1 MGVSTATVD
10 RLVSEG
16 YAVSDVGTAHEAVP
30 RIGGDRVGRRKA
42 PHRMS
47 LTKLP
52 SGRWRAQVY
61 DPARRRNVSVSRV
74 LGVSGTFAT
83 RAEAKRARELARARL
98 GEDLAKPVTLAAF
111 WQRWTSDP
119 LFARP
124 KESTNIHNRER
135 TKAFVAR
142 YGTRPI
148 DAIDDSLV
156 AEWLAG
162 GSRNGTVPA
171 LRAMFND
178 AASAKA
184 GRVVRSNPF
193 ARLGISRGPG
203 RRHEQPPSEEQV
215 WKIVRYA
222 RELATPSFAAWLQ
235 VAAFT
240 GLRPGELDAL
250 RRANVDLA
258 RSRIRVVEQFSAATR
273 TFTLPKNGQTREAPL
288 TNPAREALA
297 SLPIES
303 EFCFAPIR
311 GEHWTASARAYHW
324 KAVKAAAGWEGS
336 LYLATRHFAGWYM
349 VNVLDLPSEDVA
361 IALGHTDGGELVR
374 RLYGHRD
381 RDRALDRVAAA
392 YGRTASFT
400 QMQLGAELGL
410 ASQDADMVAR

>member
-1 MGVSTATVD
+1 
-10 RLVSEG
+10 
-16 YAVSDVGTAHEAVP
+16 
-30 RIGGDRVGRRKA
+30 
-42 PHRMS
+42 
-47 LTKLP
+47 
-52 SGRWRAQVY
+52 VY
-61 DPARRRNVSVSRV
+61 DPATGTNVSVSTL
-74 LGVSGTFAT
+74 LGGWGTFAT
-83 RAEAKRARELARARL
+83 KAEAKRARERARERL
-98 GEDLAKPVTLAAF
+98 GDSREAAVTLAAF
-111 WQRWTSDP
+111 WERWTTDS

-135 TKAFVAR
+135 TKGFVPR
-142 YGTRPI
+142 YGARPI
-148 DAIDDSLV
+148 AGIDDAVV

-162 GSRNGTVPA
+162 GERNGTVPA

-184 GRVVRSNPF
+184 GRLVRSNPF

-215 WKIVRYA
+215 WRIIRSA

-250 RRANVDLA
+250 RRANVDLD

-273 TFTLPKNGQTREAPL
+273 TFTLPKNGQTREVPL
-288 TNPAREALA
+288 TDPAREAFV
-297 SLPIES
+297 SLPVEGA
-303 EFCFAPIR
+303 FCFAPIR

-324 KAVKAAAGWEGS
+324 KAVRAAAGWEGS

-392 YGRTASFT
+392 YERTTGSK
-400 QMQLGAELGL
+400 QVQLGVDVGIP
-410 ASQDADMVAR
+410 SQSVDTVPR

>member
-1 MGVSTATVD
+1 
-10 RLVSEG
+10 
-16 YAVSDVGTAHEAVP
+16 
-30 RIGGDRVGRRKA
+30 
-42 PHRMS
+42 MS
-47 LTKLP
+47 ISRLP

-61 DPARRRNVSVSRV
+61 DPASKRNISVSRV
-74 LGVSGTFAT
+74 LGGPGSFRTK
-83 RAEAKRARELARARL
+83 AEAKRAREQARERL
-98 GEDLAKPVTLAAF
+98 GQSEQRSSTLAEF
-111 WQRWTSDP
+111 WQLWTTDP

-135 TKAFVAR
+135 TKGFVAR
-142 YGTRPI
+142 YGAQPI
-148 DAIDDSLV
+148 DSIGDAEV

-162 GSRNGTVPA
+162 GSRNGMVPA

-178 AASAKA
+178 AGSAKA
-184 GRVVRSNPF
+184 GRLVQSNPF

-203 RRHEQPPSEEQV
+203 RRDERLPSEEQV
-215 WKIVRYA
+215 WKIIRCA

-235 VAAFT
+235 VAAFA

-250 RRANVDLA
+250 RRVNVDLE

-273 TFTLPKNGQTREAPL
+273 TFTLPKNGHTRDAPL
-288 TNPAREALA
+288 TEAARDALV

-324 KAVKAAAGWEGS
+324 KAIKVAAGWDGS

-349 VNVLDLPSEDVA
+349 VNVLELSSEDTA

-381 RDRALDRVAAA
+381 RHRALDRVVSA
-392 YGRTASFT
+392 YETRSPTFP
-400 QMQLGAELGL
+400 LGSDPVDRGTGQERLF
-410 ASQDADMVAR
+410 

>member
-1 MGVSTATVD
+1 VYDRATAT
-10 RLVSEG
+10 
-16 YAVSDVGTAHEAVP
+16 
-30 RIGGDRVGRRKA
+30 
-42 PHRMS
+42 
-47 LTKLP
+47 
-52 SGRWRAQVY
+52 
-61 DPARRRNVSVSRV
+61 NVSVSAL
-74 LGVSGTFAT
+74 LGGPGTFAT
-83 RAEAKRARELARARL
+83 KTEAKRAREKARERL
-98 GEDLAKPVTLAAF
+98 GQSREAAVTLTAF
-111 WQRWTSDP
+111 WERWTTDP

-135 TKAFVAR
+135 TKGFVAR
-142 YGTRPI
+142 YGARSI
-148 DAIDDSLV
+148 AAIDDAVV

-162 GSRNGTVPA
+162 GERNGTVPA

-184 GRVVRSNPF
+184 GRLVYSNPF

-203 RRHEQPPSEEQV
+203 RRYEQPPSEEQV
-215 WKIVRYA
+215 WRLIRCA

-250 RRANVDLA
+250 RHVNVDLD

-273 TFTLPKNGQTREAPL
+273 TFTLPKNGQIREAPL
-288 TNPAREALA
+288 TDPAREALVA
-297 SLPIES
+297 LPVEG

-324 KAVKAAAGWEGS
+324 KAVRAAAGWEGS

-381 RDRALDRVAAA
+381 HDRALDRVTVA
-392 YGRTASFT
+392 YERTASLT
-400 QMQLGAELGL
+400 QMRLGMETGMP
-410 ASQDADMVAR
+410 SQDGGKLRR

>member
-1 MGVSTATVD
+1 
-10 RLVSEG
+10 
-16 YAVSDVGTAHEAVP
+16 
-30 RIGGDRVGRRKA
+30 
-42 PHRMS
+42 MS
-47 LTKLP
+47 VTRLP

-61 DPARRRNVSVSRV
+61 DPATGTNVSVSTL
-74 LGVSGTFAT
+74 LGGPGTFAT
-83 RAEAKRARELARARL
+83 KTEAKRAREKARERL
-98 GEDLAKPVTLAAF
+98 GECRAAVITLAAF

-135 TKAFVAR
+135 TKGFVAL
-142 YGTRPI
+142 YGVRPI
-148 DAIDDSLV
+148 AEIDDAVV
-156 AEWLAG
+156 ADWLAG

-184 GRVVRSNPF
+184 GRIVRSNPF

-203 RRHEQPPSEEQV
+203 RRHEQPPTEEQV
-215 WKIVRYA
+215 WKIVRCA

-250 RRANVDLA
+250 RRENVDLD
-258 RSRIRVVEQFSAATR
+258 RSRILVVEQFSAATR
-273 TFTLPKNGQTREAPL
+273 TFTLPKNGQRREAPL
-288 TNPAREALA
+288 TDPARETLV
-297 SLPIES
+297 SLPVES
-303 EFCFAPIR
+303 AFCFSSIR

-324 KAVKAAAGWEGS
+324 KAVRAAAGWEGS

-381 RDRALDRVAAA
+381 HDRALDRVATA
-392 YGRTASFT
+392 YRQTASQT
-400 QMQLGAELGL
+400 QLRL
-410 ASQDADMVAR
+410 V

>member
-1 MGVSTATVD
+1 VSVT
-10 RLVSEG
+10 R
-16 YAVSDVGTAHEAVP
+16 
-30 RIGGDRVGRRKA
+30 
-42 PHRMS
+42 
-47 LTKLP
+47 LP

-61 DPARRRNVSVSRV
+61 DPATGTNVSVSTL
-74 LGVSGTFAT
+74 LGGPGTFAT
-83 RAEAKRARELARARL
+83 KTEAKRAREKARGRL
-98 GEDLAKPVTLAAF
+98 GESRETTVTLTAF
-111 WQRWTSDP
+111 WERWTTDP

-135 TKAFVAR
+135 TKGFVVR

-148 DAIDDSLV
+148 GEIDDGVV

-162 GSRNGTVPA
+162 GSHNGTVPA

-215 WKIVRYA
+215 WKIIRCA

-250 RRANVDLA
+250 RRVNVDLD
-258 RSRIRVVEQFSAATR
+258 RSRIRVAEQFSAATR
-273 TFTLPKNGQTREAPL
+273 TFTLPKNGQIREASL
-288 TNPAREALA
+288 TDPAREALV
-297 SLPIES
+297 SLPVDGD
-303 EFCFAPIR
+303 FCFAPIR

-324 KAVKAAAGWEGS
+324 KAVRAAAGWEGS

-381 RDRALDRVAAA
+381 HDRALDRVTIA
-392 YGRTASFT
+392 YERSASLT
-400 QMQLGAELGL
+400 QTWLGMDVGMP
-410 ASQDADMVAR
+410 SQDRGRLRR

>member
-1 MGVSTATVD
+1 
-10 RLVSEG
+10 
-16 YAVSDVGTAHEAVP
+16 
-30 RIGGDRVGRRKA
+30 
-42 PHRMS
+42 MS
-47 LTKLP
+47 LTRLP

-61 DPARRRNVSVSRV
+61 DPARQQNVSVSSV
-74 LGVSGTFAT
+74 LGASGTFAT
-83 RAEAKRARELARARL
+83 RTEAKRARELARARL
-98 GEDLAKPVTLAAF
+98 GEDLSKPVTLAAF
-111 WQRWTSDP
+111 WQRWTTDP

-135 TKAFVAR
+135 TKTFVAR
-142 YGTRPI
+142 YGARPI
-148 DAIDDSLV
+148 GAIDDSVV
-156 AEWLAG
+156 AEWFAG

-184 GRVVRSNPF
+184 GRVTRNNPF

-203 RRHEQPPSEEQV
+203 RRHEQPPSEELV
-215 WKIVRYA
+215 WKIIRCA
-222 RELATPSFAAWLQ
+222 HELATPSFAAWLQ

-250 RRANVDLA
+250 RRANVDLG
-258 RSRIRVVEQFSAATR
+258 RSRIRVLEQFSAATR

-288 TNPAREALA
+288 TDPAREALV

-324 KAVKAAAGWEGS
+324 KAVKAAAGWAGS

-349 VNVLDLPSEDVA
+349 VNVLELPSEDVA

-381 RDRALDRVAAA
+381 RDLALDRVAAA
-392 YGRTASFT
+392 YGQTASFT
-400 QMQLGAELGL
+400 QIQLGVELGV
-410 ASQDADMVAR
+410 ASQDADTVAR

>member
-1 MGVSTATVD
+1 
-10 RLVSEG
+10 
-16 YAVSDVGTAHEAVP
+16 
-30 RIGGDRVGRRKA
+30 
-42 PHRMS
+42 MS
-47 LTKLP
+47 LSRLP

-61 DPARRRNVSVSRV
+61 DPVRGRNVSVSRV
-74 LGVSGTFAT
+74 LGGSGTFAT
-83 RAEAKRARELARARL
+83 KGEAKRVRELARTRL
-98 GEDLAKPVTLAAF
+98 GLSRTEVVTLAAF
-111 WQRWTSDP
+111 WTRWTTDP

-135 TKAFVAR
+135 TKGFVAV
-142 YGTRPI
+142 YGARPI
-148 DAIDDSLV
+148 GKIDDAVV

-184 GRVVRSNPF
+184 ARVVRSNPF
-193 ARLGISRGPG
+193 ARLGVSRGPG
-203 RRHEQPPSEEQV
+203 RRYQQPPSEEQV
-215 WKIVRYA
+215 WKIVRCA

-250 RRANVDLA
+250 RRANVDLD

-273 TFTLPKNGQTREAPL
+273 TFTLPKNGRTREAPL
-288 TNPAREALA
+288 TDPAREALL
-297 SLPIES
+297 SLPVEG

-324 KAVKAAAGWEGS
+324 KAVRVAAGWEGS

-349 VNVLDLPSEDVA
+349 VNVLDVPSEDVA

-381 RDRALDRVAAA
+381 HDRALDRVAAA
-392 YGRTASFT
+392 YGRTATFT
-400 QMQLGAELGL
+400 QMQPGSDNDIP
-410 ASQDADMVAR
+410 SQDGSTVAR

>member
-1 MGVSTATVD
+1 
-10 RLVSEG
+10 L
-16 YAVSDVGTAHEAVP
+16 GTSHAALSG
-30 RIGGDRVGRRKA
+30 IGGNRVGRRAKEA
-42 PHRMS
+42 DVSVTR
-47 LTKLP
+47 LP

-61 DPARRRNVSVSRV
+61 DPETGTNVSVSTL
-74 LGVSGTFAT
+74 LGGPGTFAT
-83 RAEAKRARELARARL
+83 KTEAKRARERARERL
-98 GEDLAKPVTLAAF
+98 GKSQEEAITLAAF
-111 WQRWTSDP
+111 WERWTTDP

-135 TKAFVAR
+135 TKGFVTV
-142 YGTRPI
+142 YGARPI
-148 DAIDDSLV
+148 AEIDDAVV
-156 AEWLAG
+156 ADWLAG

-184 GRVVRSNPF
+184 GRIVRSNPF

-215 WKIVRYA
+215 WKIIRCA

-250 RRANVDLA
+250 RRENVDLD
-258 RSRIRVVEQFSAATR
+258 RSRILVVEQFSAATR

-288 TNPAREALA
+288 TDPAREAFV
-297 SLPIES
+297 SLPAES

-324 KAVKAAAGWEGS
+324 KAVRAAAGWEGS

-381 RDRALDRVAAA
+381 HDRALDRVATA
-392 YGRTASFT
+392 YRRTASQT
-400 QMQLGAELGL
+400 QLRL
-410 ASQDADMVAR
+410 V

>member
-1 MGVSTATVD
+1 
-10 RLVSEG
+10 
-16 YAVSDVGTAHEAVP
+16 
-30 RIGGDRVGRRKA
+30 
-42 PHRMS
+42 
-47 LTKLP
+47 
-52 SGRWRAQVY
+52 
-61 DPARRRNVSVSRV
+61 
-74 LGVSGTFAT
+74 
-83 RAEAKRARELARARL
+83 
-98 GEDLAKPVTLAAF
+98 
-111 WQRWTSDP
+111 
-119 LFARP
+119 
-124 KESTNIHNRER
+124 
-135 TKAFVAR
+135 
-142 YGTRPI
+142 
-148 DAIDDSLV
+148 
-156 AEWLAG
+156 
-162 GSRNGTVPA
+162 
-171 LRAMFND
+171 MFND

-184 GRVVRSNPF
+184 GRVARSNPF

-215 WKIVRYA
+215 WKIIRCA

-250 RRANVDLA
+250 RRVNVDLA

-288 TNPAREALA
+288 TDPAREALL
-297 SLPIES
+297 SLPIEG

-311 GEHWTASARAYHW
+311 GQHWTASARAYYW
-324 KAVKAAAGWEGS
+324 KAVRAAAGWHGS

-400 QMQLGAELGL
+400 QMQLGVRLGMPSQAPDTL
-410 ASQDADMVAR
+410 TRNGRSTASS

>member
-1 MGVSTATVD
+1 
-10 RLVSEG
+10 
-16 YAVSDVGTAHEAVP
+16 VGTAYEAVP
-30 RIGGDRVGRRKA
+30 RIGGDRVGRQEA
-42 PHRMS
+42 THRMS

-61 DPARRRNVSVSRV
+61 DPARGHNVSVSRV
-74 LGVSGTFAT
+74 LGVSGTFTT

-111 WQRWTSDP
+111 WQRWTTDS

-135 TKAFVAR
+135 TKMFVAR
-142 YGTRPI
+142 YGARSI
-148 DAIDDSLV
+148 DAIDDSVV

-184 GRVVRSNPF
+184 GRVARSNPF

-215 WKIVRYA
+215 WKIIRCA

-250 RRANVDLA
+250 RHVNVDLP

-288 TNPAREALA
+288 TDPAREALV

-324 KAVKAAAGWEGS
+324 KAVKAAAGWAGS

-392 YGRTASFT
+392 YERTASFT
-400 QMQLGAELGL
+400 QMQLGVERGVV
-410 ASQDADMVAR
+410 SQDADTVAR